1 MAGNGP
7 APKDPNRRARRN
19 AAPNALRVV
28 IAAPTEQPDLPSF
41 DVVVKIDGE
50 MVTTEF
56 VWPERT
62 REWWRMW
69 GESPLSD
76 DFTQTDWDFL
86 LDTAVLHQA
95 LWHYGDMSVIAE
107 LRLRVA
113 KFGATLEDR
122 ARLKMQFAE
131 ADKAEAKRPPVAPKT
146 PAADPRSVLHAVG

>member
-1 MAGNGP
+1 MAGRGP
-7 APKDPNRRARRN
+7 RPKHPSARRRTNVPDGQTILRFEVAEQPELPAVDPNQQ
-19 AAPNALRVV
+19 
-28 IAAPTEQPDLPSF
+28 EWCD
-41 DVVVKIDGE
+41 
-50 MVTTEF
+50 
-56 VWPERT
+56 RT
-62 REWWRMW
+62 RGWWEMW
-69 GESPLSD
+69 GRAAQSEHFSL
-76 DFTQTDWDFL
+76 TDWDFL